1 MTRQRTLLARA
12 TNEEGFT
19 LFYMAVFLVM
29 LLIFVGVAVDTG
41 RAYVVQAQLSKAV
54 DGAALGAARMLNSGN
69 PRQEAATIYR
79 ANFPAGWFGTTSS
92 TDPSSSSFYQMT
104 TVPATGLNV
113 VTVSATAVVPTTFMK
128 LANFQEVTVNAT
140 GEATRRMVDL
150 SLVIDTSSSIGWR
163 WPYVRDAARSFVN
176 SFDASS
182 DRLSLIFFGNGARV
196 IDAMPAGRGF
206 DKARLV
212 ADIPNTLPGGSTA
225 MVQGLFRGWDELRTV
240 PNGQQS
246 GLRVIVLFTDGASN
260 SVPGI
265 WPGST
270 QSRGYRTW
278 DFPNNGADPDNQT
291 HASPPLDGLYD
302 TTSHTAGANPTIGYP
317 TTTQSSFYPTLNCN
331 TVSPAG
337 CWSSTQVNPRVQW
350 MPVDAFIANARSGGM
365 PNNFPFQSNALTVDG
380 GSQQSRRGL
389 RNFNTTQNRWP
400 ADIWNVN
407 NAARNL
413 VEIIANGARGDTTGD
428 YPIRIYAIGMG
439 ELVRYNL
446 GTRQEMSEDILKRIA
461 NDISSPD
468 RNPAQLEGKYYFA
481 ATPDDVGPAF
491 AALQNQIIRLTK

>member
-1 MTRQRTLLARA
+1 MTTQRTMLARA
-12 TNEEGFT
+12 RNEEGFT

-29 LLIFVGVAVDTG
+29 LLIFVGLAVDTG

-54 DGAALGAARMLNSGN
+54 DGAALGAARMLNSGD

-79 ANFPAGWFGTTSS
+79 ANFPNGWFGTTSS
-92 TDPSSSSFYQMT
+92 TDPTSSGFYQMT
-104 TVPATGLNV
+104 TVTATGLNV

-163 WPYVRDAARSFVN
+163 WPYVRDAARSFVDA
-176 SFDASS
+176 FDERS

-196 IDAMPAGRGF
+196 VDAMPTGRGF
-206 DKARLV
+206 DKARLI
-212 ADIPNTLPGGSTA
+212 ADIPSSLPGGSTA

-240 PNGQQS
+240 TPGQQS

-265 WPGST
+265 YNPGYASG
-270 QSRGYRTW
+270 SRGLRTW
-278 DFPNNGADPDNQT
+278 DFPNNGADPDSQT
-291 HASPPLDGLYD
+291 HANPPIDGLYD
-302 TTSHTAGANPTIGYP
+302 TTSNTAAATPNIGGFTPTANG
-317 TTTQSSFYPTLNCN
+317 CN
-331 TVSPAG
+331 LAGRPPG
-337 CWSSTQVNPRVQW
+337 CWSSTQTHPSAPW
-350 MPVDAFIANARSGGM
+350 MPPNAFISNARSGGM
-365 PNNFPFQSNALTVDG
+365 PNNFPLQTTALNVDG
-380 GSQQSRRGL
+380 ASQQSRRGL
-389 RNFNTTQNRWP
+389 RNYNTTQSRYP
-400 ADIWNVN
+400 ADIWNIN

-413 VEIIANGARGDTTGD
+413 IEIIGDAARSDTSGA
-428 YPIRIYAIGMG
+428 YPIRIYTIGMG
-439 ELVRYNL
+439 ELVRYRL
-446 GTRQEMSEDILKRIA
+446 GTREEMSEDILKRLA
-461 NDISSPD
+461 NDASSPD
-468 RNPAQLEGKYYFA
+468 RNSAQLEGKYYFA

>member
-1 MTRQRTLLARA
+1 MTRHRSASSLARD
-12 TNEEGFT
+12 ERGFT
-19 LFYMAVFLVM
+19 LFYLAIFTVA
-29 LLIFVGVAVDTG
+29 LLLFIGLAVDTG

-69 PRQEAATIYR
+69 PRTEAGNIYR
-79 ANFPAGWFGTTSS
+79 ANFPNGYFGTTAS
-92 TDPSSSSFYQMT
+92 TDPSASGFFNVQTISSSG
-104 TVPATGLNV
+104 VNV
-113 VTVSATAVVPTTFMK
+113 VTVTASATVPTTFMK
-128 LANFQEVTVNAT
+128 LANFTEVQVHAT

-163 WPYVRDAARSFVN
+163 WQYVRDAARTFVN

-182 DRLSLIFFGNGARV
+182 DRLSLVFFGNGARV
-196 IDAMPAGRGF
+196 VDAMPAGRGF

-212 ADIPNTLPGGSTA
+212 ADIPNSLPGGSTA

-240 PNGQQS
+240 SNGQQS

-265 WPGST
+265 WAGSSS
-270 QSRGYRTW
+270 SRGYRTW
-278 DFPNNGADPDNQT
+278 DFPDNGADPDGQT
-291 HASPPLDGLYD
+291 HANPPLDGTYD
-302 TTSHTAGANPTIGYP
+302 TTSNTVPASPTMGSP
-317 TTTQSSFYPTLNCN
+317 DTTQSSFYPSLNCN
-331 TVSPAG
+331 TVSPSG
-337 CWSSTQVNPRVQW
+337 CWSSNQVNPRVPW
-350 MPVDAFIANARSGGM
+350 MPQDAFIANARSSGM
-365 PNNFPFQSNALTVDG
+365 PNNFPFQSNTLLVAG
-380 GSQQSRRGL
+380 ASQQSRRGL
-389 RNFNTTQNRWP
+389 RNFSSSQNRFP

-413 VEIIANGARGDTTGD
+413 VEILADRARADTTGD
-428 YPIRIYAIGMG
+428 YPIRIYTIGMG

-461 NDISSPD
+461 NDATSPD
-468 RNPAQLEGKYYFA
+468 RNTTQLEGKYYFA